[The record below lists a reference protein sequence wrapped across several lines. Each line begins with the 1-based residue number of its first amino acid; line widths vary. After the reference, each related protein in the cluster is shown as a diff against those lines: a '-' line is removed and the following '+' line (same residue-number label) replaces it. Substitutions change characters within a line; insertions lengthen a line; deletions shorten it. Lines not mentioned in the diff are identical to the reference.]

1 VRGIKIDLALRALA
15 DAEEIEVSDS
25 ELDEELAEMGRRQG
39 QSADDLKRRL
49 ADEGQL
55 PAVLSEIRKAKA
67 VEWLTQHT
75 EYVDEDGHV
84 IDRSELEPPKPE
96 VPSSQSD
103 SPTEPDQEPAE

>member
-1 VRGIKIDLALRALA
+1 LA
-15 DAEEIEVSDS
+15 DAERIEVSEA

-39 QSADDLKRRL
+39 GKPDDLKRRL

-75 EYVDEDGHV
+75 EYVDEDGRV

-96 VPSSQSD
+96 VQPSESSQSE
-103 SPTEPDQEPAE
+103 SPSEPDQEPAE